1 MTPLADKIPTM
12 TDADLKSLRVN
23 AERLLTEGSATQ
35 VTTAQ
40 EILPL
45 IDAQLALNAAAP
57 KAATPVKKR
66 APAKK
71 LAPVTGHQ
79 TALPTKAA

>member
-1 MTPLADKIPTM
+1 MTPLAEKIPTM

-23 AERLLTEGSATQ
+23 AERLLTDGSALQ
-35 VTTAQ
+35 VTTAE

-57 KAATPVKKR
+57 KAATPIKKR
-66 APAKK
+66 AVSKK
-71 LAPVTGHQ
+71 LPPVTGHQ

>member
-1 MTPLADKIPTM
+1 MTPLADKIPAM
-12 TDADLKSLRVN
+12 SDADLKSLRVN
-23 AERLLTEGSATQ
+23 AQRLLMQGSALQ
-35 VTTAQ
+35 VNTAE

-57 KAATPVKKR
+57 KATTPVKKR

-79 TALPTKAA
+79 TALPSKAA